1 MDANANEVGR
11 RIKQIRKNKGLNQTD
26 FAKRIG
32 ATLPAVSNWET
43 GKNLPNNERL
53 KAIADIGNLT
63 VDELLHGK
71 LGVKIH
77 DSTHLRIIEP
87 IQLQGTT
94 DYETNIRYNFSGS
107 IELTR
112 YELGESIKK
121 NDQYY
126 HDELQI
132 VCTSHIELYL
142 YIPVNRKEDYYFQ
155 FYGVFI
161 LNENPYSGLFSEIA
175 LDSMKKYLVNRAL
188 SSDELS
194 GYELNYYDFNE
205 YI

>member
-1 MDANANEVGR
+1 MDANEVGR

-87 IQLQGTT
+87 LQLQDTVE
-94 DYETNIRYNFSGS
+94 YETQIKYEFSGAV
-107 IELTR
+107 ELTR
-112 YELGESIKK
+112 YELGSSIKK
-121 NDQYY
+121 KDKYY

-132 VCTSHIELYL
+132 VCNSHVEVYL
-142 YIPVNRKEDYYFQ
+142 YIPLNRKENHYFH
-155 FYGVFI
+155 FFGVRI
-161 LNENPYSGLFSEIA
+161 LNDSPYSGLFEESA
-175 LDSMKKYLVNRAL
+175 LDSMKEYLVNRAL
-188 SSDELS
+188 SSEVLS
-194 GYELNYYDFNE
+194 GYKLNYDDFSE
-205 YI
+205 YV

>member
-1 MDANANEVGR
+1 MDANEVGR

-87 IQLQGTT
+87 LQLQDTVE
-94 DYETNIRYNFSGS
+94 YETQIKYEFSGAV
-107 IELTR
+107 ELTR
-112 YELGESIKK
+112 YELGSSIKK
-121 NDQYY
+121 KDKYY

-132 VCTSHIELYL
+132 VCNSRVEVYL
-142 YIPVNRKEDYYFQ
+142 YIPLNRKENHYFH
-155 FYGVFI
+155 FFGVRI
-161 LNENPYSGLFSEIA
+161 LNDSPYSGLFEESA
-175 LDSMKKYLVNRAL
+175 LDSMKEYLVNRAL
-188 SSDELS
+188 SSEELS
-194 GYELNYYDFNE
+194 GYKLNYDDFSE
-205 YI
+205 YV